1 MQVDDKPLLP
11 VLLLNAEDPI
21 ENLAALVVP
30 KDLGILDHRHHPEL
44 DTSASQLSPFR
55 VVRVHECAQA
65 RAGARAPTWAAAL
78 TKNERLRV
86 LLVWGAGEVQPRR
99 KELKSK
105 HLARWLDLEQV
116 QVDGGVGRQS
126 WSFDPVLEL
135 RALDAA
141 ASKPGGAVLSVAGTL
156 TPALLEDSLPR
167 DAPAI

>member
-1 MQVDDKPLLP
+1 MPGAASGLDPAV
-11 VLLLNAEDPI
+11 VAERI
-21 ENLAALVVP
+21 CE
-30 KDLGILDHRHHPEL
+30 
-44 DTSASQLSPFR
+44 
-55 VVRVHECAQA
+55 

-86 LLVWGAGEVQPRR
+86 LLVWGMGEVQPQR

-126 WSFDPVLEL
+126 WSFDPVLEF

>member
-1 MQVDDKPLLP
+1 MPGAASGLDPAV
-11 VLLLNAEDPI
+11 VAERI
-21 ENLAALVVP
+21 CE
-30 KDLGILDHRHHPEL
+30 
-44 DTSASQLSPFR
+44 
-55 VVRVHECAQA
+55 

-86 LLVWGAGEVQPRR
+86 LLVWGMGEVQPQR

-116 QVDGGVGRQS
+116 QVDGGFVAAGDARGRGGGS

-135 RALDAA
+135 RALEAA
-141 ASKPGGAVLSVAGTL
+141 ASEPGGAVLSVAGTL

-167 DAPAI
+167 DAPEIKTRDLSN